1 MSGIKKM
8 IDESLL
14 NSLNAKEKEIFKKG
28 LKDLIDQTYVI
39 EDEYKKLNESYTSL
53 QDFIHQIIEVQ
64 PNALWVLDAN
74 GDIFLENSEAKK
86 IGGILKQFQRE
97 ETTKEVE
104 FESNFYLLKRVY
116 QGDKQIISATDI
128 TEGKRQERL
137 VSMGQVAA
145 HLSHEIRNPIGS
157 VALLAST
164 LFKKVDPNIKPL
176 VMEIKKSIW
185 RVERIIKATLLFTK
199 GLQTNITSFS
209 LDKFILECEKSVQHY
224 SYSKD
229 ISFSFLLP
237 HVEIKGDFELLNL
250 VIQNFIFNAI
260 DAIEE
265 DEKEKGHISIEYKE
279 DKDFVVLHVKDDGKP
294 IENKNILF
302 EPFKTTKTKG
312 NGLGL
317 ALSLQI
323 IQAHGG
329 KIELLEETKGFAIKI
344 AYM

>member
-1 MSGIKKM
+1 M

-64 PNALWVLDAN
+64 PNALWVLDTN

-86 IGGILKQFQRE
+86 IGGILKQFQNE

-164 LFKKVDPNIKPL
+164 LFKKVDPSIKPL

-209 LDKFILECEKSVQHY
+209 LDKFIPECEKSVQHY

-237 HVEIKGDFELLNL
+237 HLEIKGDFELLNL

-265 DEKEKGHISIEYKE
+265 DEKEKGHISIEYQE